1 VQQQNHSQY
10 PVTSAPPVK
19 IMKRE
24 APSNINNEN
33 SSSGLGEPL
42 TLPEIMSG
50 KDGFIIGR
58 LVRYKHARKETKD
71 GPMTVCYLGMLDK
84 NYELIRIHL
93 AGRLAMN
100 NEKLL
105 KQHKAYYIKGFDLVP
120 VKNAGV
126 QIRLKDK

>member
-1 VQQQNHSQY
+1 
-10 PVTSAPPVK
+10 
-19 IMKRE
+19 
-24 APSNINNEN
+24 
-33 SSSGLGEPL
+33 
-42 TLPEIMSG
+42 MSG
-50 KDGFIIGR
+50 KDGFIIGK

-105 KQHKAYYIKGFDLVP
+105 KQHRAYYIKGFDLVP
-120 VKNAGV
+120 VKNAGT
-126 QIRLKDK
+126 QIRLKDKEYKILEVHNEDYIRNINTEYFHWDH

>member
-1 VQQQNHSQY
+1 
-10 PVTSAPPVK
+10 
-19 IMKRE
+19 
-24 APSNINNEN
+24 
-33 SSSGLGEPL
+33 
-42 TLPEIMSG
+42 MSG
-50 KDGFIIGR
+50 KDGFIIGK

-71 GPMTVCYLGMLDK
+71 GPMTVCYLGLLDK

-105 KQHKAYYIKGFDLVP
+105 KQNKAYYIKGFDLVP

-126 QIRLKDK
+126 QIRLKDKEYKILEIHNEDYTRNLSSEYFHWDHESETENEFVDVIGLVDDIE